1 MNSKEIF
8 LEDEVFIIEDAGG
21 EMPEVAMHG
30 SLYFLCS
37 DPEGPGLSLEKQ
49 DHLPLKKAVIN
60 RYQTIILRDLQP
72 ENRKKSIYRGLKRSA
87 INWQRLKLFAE
98 AENLDTDHVR
108 QKVAA
113 ALVSFLEQEICSVKR
128 LGESSCINCSRQTL
142 CEFAGEL
149 GLCSEDLADGWQD
162 LCCEDNG

>member
-1 MNSKEIF
+1 MSSKEIY

-49 DHLPLKKAVIN
+49 DRLPLKKAVIN

-87 INWQRLKLFAE
+87 INWQRMKLFAGR
-98 AENLDTDHVR
+98 ENLDIDQVR
-108 QKVAA
+108 RRVAA
-113 ALVSFLEQEICSVKR
+113 ALVSFLEQEVCSVYR
-128 LGESSCINCSRQTL
+128 DGEKTCINCSRQTL
-142 CEFAGEL
+142 HGFATEL
-149 GLCSEDLADGWQD
+149 GLGSADLACGWQE
-162 LCCEDNG
+162 LCCEEE

>member
-1 MNSKEIF
+1 MY

-30 SLYFLCS
+30 SLYFLCR
-37 DPEGPGLSLEKQ
+37 DPEGPGLFLEQQ

-72 ENRKKSIYRGLKRSA
+72 ENRKKSIYRGMKRSA
-87 INWQRLKLFAE
+87 INWQRMKLFAE
-98 AENLDTDHVR
+98 AENLAIDHVR
-108 QKVAA
+108 SKVAA
-113 ALVSFLEQEICSVKR
+113 ALVAFLEQEISAVR
-128 LGESSCINCSRQTL
+128 YGESSCINCSGQTL
-142 CEFAGEL
+142 GEFAREL
-149 GLCSEDLADGWQD
+149 GLCSEDLAEGWQD

>member
-1 MNSKEIF
+1 MF

-30 SLYFLCS
+30 SLYYLCS
-37 DPEGPGLSLEKQ
+37 DPEGPGLILEKQ
-49 DHLPLKKAVIN
+49 DHLPLKKAVIR

-72 ENRKKSIYRGLKRSA
+72 ENRKKSIYRGIKRSA

-98 AENLDTDHVR
+98 AQNLAIDRVR

-113 ALVSFLEQEICSVKR
+113 ALIAFLEQEISAVKQR
-128 LGESSCINCSRQTL
+128 DESSCINCSRQIL
-142 CEFAGEL
+142 AEFAGEL
-149 GLCSEDLADGWQD
+149 GLCGEDLAAGWQD
-162 LCCEDNG
+162 LCWEDNG